1 MNEPVW
7 ISCRDYDELKKGK
20 CVELAVESKGRPI
33 IMVSVRHEKITD
45 NDHPDYENAVF
56 NGEVN

>member
-7 ISCRDYDELKKGK
+7 ISCRDYDELK
-20 CVELAVESKGRPI
+20 KGRPI